1 VNLREL
7 LAAQPLIVSVQAS
20 EGAAVDHPETLA
32 RMAVTSAAQGVR
44 LLRAQGIE
52 NIRAIRAATGLPVIG
67 LIKRNYEGSAVY
79 ITPTAAEVQALL
91 DEGCEIIA
99 LDGTAR
105 PRPGGATLPEL
116 VAMIHRAGRFAM
128 ADCDRLDSMQYVL
141 ESGADLV
148 GTTLAGYTDESVTTV
163 GPDFGLLR
171 QALSL
176 TPNVIAEGRFS
187 RPEEAQLARRIGAM
201 GVVIGGAI
209 NDPLK
214 QTRVF
219 SSAVAPAKGPVG
231 AVDIGG
237 TWLRF
242 GLFSP
247 DWELLQSAR
256 IELPA
261 TPEDR
266 EIWIKSKLQ
275 EFAPV
280 ALGVSTGGV
289 VNPAG
294 IVTEAKS
301 IIPDHVGSCFDAATF
316 GIPTVALNDGL
327 ATAWA
332 HACHPEFAGKR
343 VATLALGTGVGCGMV
358 AGHRI
363 FTRGGDYAR
372 LNDLEVSPG
381 VTYEELLG
389 GAALSPNPSAEQ
401 KELALRAA
409 RHALSLVRALWMPEV
424 VVLAGGVGLS
434 PWLLPALGEG
444 VPSPFGPDAGLFGA
458 AALALFPPVLA

>member
-1 VNLREL
+1 MNLGFI
-7 LAAQPLIVSVQAS
+7 LAANPLIVSVQAS
-20 EGAAVDHPETLA
+20 EGAAVDHPATLA
-32 RMAVTSAAQGVR
+32 AMALTSAQQGVK
-44 LLRAQGIE
+44 LLRAQGVE
-52 NIRAIRAATGLPVIG
+52 NIRAIRAATGLPTIG
-67 LIKRNYEGSAVY
+67 LIKRTYEGSPVY
-79 ITPTAAEVQALL
+79 ITPTAAEVQTLL

-99 LDGTAR
+99 LDGTPR
-105 PRPGGATLPEL
+105 TRPGGEL
-116 VAMIHRAGRFAM
+116 LRDLIAMIHRAGRLAM
-128 ADCDRLDSMQYVL
+128 ADCDRI
-141 ESGADLV
+141 ESVRYSHEAGADLV
-148 GTTLAGYTDESVTTV
+148 GTTLAGYTEESVATV
-163 GPDFGLLR
+163 GPDFDLLR
-171 QALSL
+171 EALKLS
-176 TPNVIAEGRFS
+176 PKVIAEGRFS

-219 SSAVAPAKGPVG
+219 SAAVAAAKGPVG

-247 DWELLQSAR
+247 EWELLDSQRVELPPSPQAREDWIKAR
-256 IELPA
+256 IAEVG
-261 TPEDR
+261 
-266 EIWIKSKLQ
+266 
-275 EFAPV
+275 PV

-289 VNPAG
+289 VNRHG
-294 IVTEAKS
+294 IVTEAKP
-301 IIPDHVGSCFDAATF
+301 IIPGHVGSRFDTATYSL
-316 GIPTVALNDGL
+316 PTVALNDGL

-332 HACHPEFAGKR
+332 HACFPEFAGKR

-358 AGHRI
+358 AGHRL
-363 FTRGGDYAR
+363 FTRDGDYPR
-372 LNDLEVSPG
+372 LNDLEVSAG

-389 GAALSPNPSAEQ
+389 GAALSPTPDDTQ

-409 RHALSLVRALWMPEV
+409 RHAFGLLDALWLPEA

-434 PWLLPALGEG
+434 PWLQPALGRG
-444 VPSPFGPDAGLFGA
+444 VPSPFGADAGLFGA